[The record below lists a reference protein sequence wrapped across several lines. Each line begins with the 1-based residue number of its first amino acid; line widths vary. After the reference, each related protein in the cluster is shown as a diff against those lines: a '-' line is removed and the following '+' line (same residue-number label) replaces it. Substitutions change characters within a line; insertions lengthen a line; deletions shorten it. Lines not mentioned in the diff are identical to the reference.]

1 MSTSERILAVLRD
14 HRETLRS
21 NIAYMDSV
29 TGEWTVRPNP
39 ELVEVDELIAI
50 LEKEV
55 AL

>member
-1 MSTSERILAVLRD
+1 MSTHERILAVLRE

-21 NIAYMDSV
+21 TIAHQDTV

-50 LEKEV
+50 LEEEV
-55 AL
+55 QP